1 MSIATAVHAGDSR
14 RYRRLAKVLYKRKGN
29 IYVTIGD
36 QIGPLF
42 ADVDFADLYA
52 ADGKP
57 ALSPNRLA
65 MVVIFQFMEDLSDP
79 RRLKP

>member
-1 MSIATAVHAGDSR
+1 MSMQPQLLPEIPEDTA
-14 RYRRLAKVLYKRKGN
+14 RLARVLYKRKGN

-57 ALSPNRLA
+57 LRMSGPIRGGW
-65 MVVIFQFMEDLSDP
+65 MHGRSVS
-79 RRLKP
+79 KP

>member
-1 MSIATAVHAGDSR
+1 MQPQALPEIPEETA
-14 RYRRLAKVLYKRKGN
+14 RLARVLYKRKGN

-57 ALSPNRLA
+57 ALSPRANA
-65 MVVIFQFMEDLSDP
+65 SNE
-79 RRLKP
+79 